1 MPAARVRMNVT
12 ESRLQPLLEDPKDC
26 PFSVVSASNRSAGL
40 RRGGRRAGGL
50 VAVGENGQH
59 QRPVRHEEEGRW
71 PAARP
76 RCTRPTWRLRAQREA
91 PSESLV
97 FEDSIFSFRPVQS
110 AARSW

>member
-26 PFSVVSASNRSAGL
+26 RFRVVSASDRSPGL
-40 RRGGRRAGGL
+40 RRGGGRAAERAQDGRS
-50 VAVGENGQH
+50 VQH
-59 QRPVRHEEEGRW
+59 QRPARHEEEARW

-110 AARSW
+110 AARS